1 MKPGLGC
8 EMTVTLRTVNGLGK
22 KAQDFPSLLSLI
34 ILKTTV
40 FIVYGR
46 LLQNARAWQSVQ
58 MQLSSVN
65 TESAV
70 SAAVCGWLLFDEE
83 ALVRRHCA
91 DFFFSFL
98 PQEIC
103 LFLIFKTDFSNS

>member
-91 DFFFSFL
+91 DFFFFIFASGNL
-98 PQEIC
+98 PLSYFQ
-103 LFLIFKTDFSNS
+103 N